1 LQLTTTG
8 STNQTLYCQYIV
20 TRKSAVRR
28 TQQGNLPWNDFW
40 TDRQTDRQTGRQ
52 TDIPTAWRQ
61 SQQYLPADSSR
72 ERVITSLHN

>member
-40 TDRQTDRQTGRQ
+40 TDRQTDRQADRQ
-52 TDIPTAWRQ
+52 TYPQHDAN
-61 SQQYLPADSSR
+61 
-72 ERVITSLHN
+72 HNSTCPRI